1 MSGKSLDMP
10 RPNCDISVL
19 YDLIEHNR
27 LIDGSFVELECLQT
41 SQIKYHTG
49 RAPRSLGCDLSPNS
63 PLNCVCSQ

>member
-49 RAPRSLGCDLSPNS
+49 RALRSLGCDLSEQPS
-63 PLNCVCSQ
+63 ELCL